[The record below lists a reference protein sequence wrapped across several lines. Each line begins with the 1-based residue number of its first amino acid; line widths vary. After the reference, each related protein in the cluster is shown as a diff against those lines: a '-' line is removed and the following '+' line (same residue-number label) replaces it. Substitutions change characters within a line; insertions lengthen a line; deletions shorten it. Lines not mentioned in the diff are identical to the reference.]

1 VSLQTAVA
9 AELAG
14 QTGWRVEM
22 ALALAAEVE
31 AKGTASAA
39 KELRGLMAELGAATP
54 AKDAEV
60 TKLSEFE
67 RRLRD
72 RESKTAATRR
82 TTG

>member
-1 VSLQTAVA
+1 MSVRAAVE

-14 QTGWRVEM
+14 QDGWRVEM
-22 ALALAAEVE
+22 ALALAAEVDE
-31 AKGTASAA
+31 KGTASAA
-39 KELRGLMAELGAATP
+39 KELRGVMAELGGVAP

-72 RESKTAATRR
+72 RESKAKASRSSA
-82 TTG
+82 G

>member
-1 VSLQTAVA
+1 MSLQTAVA

-14 QTGWRVEM
+14 QEGWRVEM

-39 KELRGLMAELGAATP
+39 KELRGLMAELSGAAP

-67 RRLRD
+67 QRLRD
-72 RESKTAATRR
+72 RESKAAASRSSA
-82 TTG
+82 G

>member
-1 VSLQTAVA
+1 MSLQTAVA
-9 AELAG
+9 EELAG

-22 ALALAAEVE
+22 ALALAAEVDE
-31 AKGTASAA
+31 KGTASAA
-39 KELRGLMAELGAATP
+39 KELRGLMAELSSAAP

-72 RESKTAATRR
+72 RESKAKASRSSA
-82 TTG
+82 G

>member
-1 VSLQTAVA
+1 MSVHAAVA

-14 QTGWRVEM
+14 QEGWRVEM
-22 ALALAAEVE
+22 ALALAAEVDE
-31 AKGTASAA
+31 KGTASAA
-39 KELRGLMAELGAATP
+39 KELRGVMAELGGATP

-72 RESKTAATRR
+72 RESKAKASRSSA
-82 TTG
+82 G